1 MRQTIIKEE
10 LYFVLQEMAEY
21 VKNCDD
27 CEKANYLAELSATGL
42 FHDVMGKVVEVTDN
56 NEVIVE
62 TEY

>member
-10 LYFVLQEMAEY
+10 LYYVLQEMAEY
-21 VKNCDD
+21 IKNCED
-27 CEKANYLAELSATGL
+27 CEKENYLIELSATGL

>member
-1 MRQTIIKEE
+1 MRQTVIKED

-21 VKNCDD
+21 VKNCED
-27 CEKANYLAELSATGL
+27 CEKANYLVELSATGL
-42 FHDVMGKVVEVTDN
+42 FHDVMGKVVEVTDF

>member
-1 MRQTIIKEE
+1 MRQTIIKED

-21 VKNCDD
+21 INSCED
-27 CEKANYLAELSATGL
+27 CEKEYYLVNLSKSAL
-42 FHDVMGKVVEVTDN
+42 FYDAMGKVIEVTDN

>member
-1 MRQTIIKEE
+1 MRQVIIKED

-21 VKNCDD
+21 VKICED
-27 CEKANYLAELSATGL
+27 CEKEDYLVNLSKSAL

>member
-21 VKNCDD
+21 VRNCED
-27 CEKANYLAELSATGL
+27 CEKSNYLVELSATGL
-42 FHDVMGKVVEVTDN
+42 FHDVMGKVVKVTDN

>member
-21 VKNCDD
+21 VKNCED
-27 CEKANYLAELSATGL
+27 CENANYLVELSATGL
-42 FHDVMGKVVEVTDN
+42 FHDAMSKVVEVTEN

>member
-1 MRQTIIKEE
+1 MRQTIFKEE

-21 VKNCDD
+21 VRNCED
-27 CEKANYLAELSATGL
+27 CEKEYYLVNLSKSAL
-42 FHDVMGKVVEVTDN
+42 FHDAMGKVVEVTDN

>member
-1 MRQTIIKEE
+1 MRQKIIKEE

-21 VKNCDD
+21 VKNSED
-27 CEKANYLAELSATGL
+27 CEKANYLAELSTTGL

>member
-21 VKNCDD
+21 VKNCED
-27 CEKANYLAELSATGL
+27 CEKANYLVELSTTGL
-42 FHDVMGKVVEVTDN
+42 FHDAMGEVVEVTEN